1 VVLNLAIWF
10 AIHTVFREVRPLRAY
25 GIGFDAPVLSSVD
38 PWALALALAAGVAI
52 FRFKIG
58 MIPVLAACSGVG
70 ILLYLAGPV
79 R

>member
-1 VVLNLAIWF
+1 MPKHRVQPSLHKDAR
-10 AIHTVFREVRPLRAY
+10 ACPRAY

-58 MIPVLAACSGVG
+58 MIPVLAACSAVG
-70 ILLYLAGPV
+70 ILLYLAGAV